1 MPADPEKEG
10 TYPAPPGRAGDLRAQ
25 GAGGAGDLTSL
36 NRVTVAAA
44 VQDQSIFLVREVVGE
59 LLTGRTNVNV
69 PLSHIAEILLAEAT
83 FRLRIRCLRFWQRDR
98 DAGLFACEDLLAF
111 EVAAIGESF
120 EASASNAAFAWL
132 AMFASC
138 DLSVPTLVTSCATIR
153 WFV

>member
-83 FRLRIRCLRFWQRDR
+83 FRLRIRCLRVWQRDR
-98 DAGLFACEDLLAF
+98 DAVLFACEDLLAF
-111 EVAAIGESF
+111 EAAAIGESF
-120 EASASNAAFAWL
+120 QAFSL
-132 AMFASC
+132 QC
-138 DLSVPTLVTSCATIR
+138 RLPLVR
-153 WFV
+153 